1 VAPEKI
7 RPQLGKT
14 YIRILG
20 RQLDRFIEFEFIL
33 NDDTLTVELVMPDHA
48 FAEFCEYYDAE
59 ILPDAKTGKVISLQ
73 DIKDRTAGLLRTP
86 ASQAPTEIAHKIKR

>member
-1 VAPEKI
+1 MAQPEKI

-33 NDDTLTVELVMPDHA
+33 NDETLTVELVMPDRA
-48 FAEFCEYYDAE
+48 FAEFCEYYEAE
-59 ILPDAKTGKVISLQ
+59 ILPDEKTGEVISLQ
-73 DIKDRTAGLLRTP
+73 DIKNRTAGLLQTP
-86 ASQAPTEIAHKIKR
+86 TA